1 MFHFNLTKNYKKYLT
16 FIMATE
22 NDILGFD
29 PQSLSVFNTEE
40 KQSKSQ
46 GNPLIYKTRPADSV
60 SDDGHYYA
68 TIKVVYNPFN
78 PKQSTLDQQSYTIQ
92 DKDGWLTVVSSLTNN
107 DTSCPIFKAWKKC
120 HYSDKGTTLWKQAAP
135 EKDGG
140 KALFD
145 KRFARYCVVQVL
157 EDKNQPEL
165 VGKFLFWKMP
175 KTIYD
180 LITTKMNPS
189 KESGKAPIPV
199 MDYLFGRAIEIE
211 VIPGPGNPGDERYA
225 RETKYIA
232 ELSEDVVS
240 CVAPD
245 GSPLLNDE
253 EQKILDKYVFDM
265 MRVWKEKD
273 IEKRESLKAT
283 VDADENTIALRKFYN
298 EKIFPQ
304 IKQWCPNLI
313 ETLSYKEWDD
323 TTKARVQKWIDIVL
337 AGNDPRT
344 VEEAPTV
351 ASTVGTESK
360 AETPTPPVENPMF
373 ETEDTSTDDLPF

>member
-1 MFHFNLTKNYKKYLT
+1 
-16 FIMATE
+16 MATE

-240 CVAPD
+240 CIAPD

-323 TTKARVQKWIDIVL
+323 ATKARVQKWIDIVL

-344 VEEAPTV
+344 IEEAPTV
-351 ASTVGTESK
+351 ASTVGAESK